1 MWLLLSLWYRYI
13 ECSSFPILGT
23 SKGVLGCTEYWKR
36 YCENSF
42 VVLDGENMPNV
53 YRNST
58 VVAIDPGERLHEHKS
73 GCYIKDIPV
82 SSVI

>member
-1 MWLLLSLWYRYI
+1 M
-13 ECSSFPILGT
+13 EH
-23 SKGVLGCTEYWKR
+23 WKR
-36 YCENSF
+36 SCENSV

-53 YRNST
+53 YRHST
-58 VVAIDPGERLHEHKS
+58 VVAIDAGERFHEHKS